1 MADYTGKLKEIIELY
16 VGREVD
22 FKFGGECQ
30 MMDMKDGNG
39 PQITYWDASSLGK
52 SQPTTSQLDALV
64 SDADTVVALN
74 KVHDNRRGEYPEIGE
89 QLDLLYHDI
98 ARGEFGK
105 SSGEWAKSIKAVKD
119 KYPKS

>member
-30 MMDMKDGNG
+30 MMDMRDGNG
-39 PQITYWDASSLGK
+39 PQITHWDASSLGK

-64 SDADTVVALN
+64 SDADTVVANN
-74 KVHDNRRGEYPEIGE
+74 KVRDTRRTSYGDIGD
-89 QLDLLYHDI
+89 QLDEIYKDI
-98 ARGEFGK
+98 DAWKTR
-105 SSGEWAKSIKAVKD
+105 IKKIKD
-119 KYPKS
+119 DNPKS

>member
-1 MADYTGKLKEIIELY
+1 MANYTGKMKEIIELY
-16 VGREVD
+16 VGREFNPFTEVRMQD
-22 FKFGGECQ
+22 DG
-30 MMDMKDGNG
+30 DGNG
-39 PQITYWDASSLGK
+39 PKIVYWDASSLGK

-64 SDADTVVALN
+64 SDADKVVALN
-74 KVHDNRRGEYPEIGE
+74 KVHDNRRSEYPEIGE